1 MISGAY
7 VHLSTL
13 VLLFIAAP
21 VIFVE
26 VLEALDQISLLIDL
40 NTVTQGWPETT
51 IHRQTLILSDLNLP
65 KRENTHAY
73 PSNLILSNLR
83 KVSPLFFCIL
93 WNIMNFPGPGAVAFH
108 GILGMRL
115 LHPFRPVS
123 LQGVSSPGCAAQAVQ
138 LGTAAAPAHGG
149 RLDPGTCR

>member
-1 MISGAY
+1 MIEERYHHCSFAYYELPGA
-7 VHLSTL
+7 
-13 VLLFIAAP
+13 P
-21 VIFVE
+21 
-26 VLEALDQISLLIDL
+26 
-40 NTVTQGWPETT
+40 
-51 IHRQTLILSDLNLP
+51 R
-65 KRENTHAY
+65 
-73 PSNLILSNLR
+73 
-83 KVSPLFFCIL
+83 
-93 WNIMNFPGPGAVAFH
+93 AVAFH